1 MKSKK
6 LNNETRGIQS
16 VERALKIIE
25 VLSKG
30 NGSSA
35 FEGISLGSIAKD
47 TNLNISTCH
56 HIIRTL
62 LEKGYVSQNS
72 PGGAYFLGGK
82 VQELSSSRAIQ
93 FSLAETSMPE
103 LRKLNSL
110 TGENVHL
117 AVMQGNELSI
127 LTNLRSPHI
136 IQVDLGSV
144 NFSNSAHATAI
155 GKSILAWLPDNEVQK
170 IIKEKGLTKFTK
182 KTITDFGSLT
192 QHLRLVRRF
201 GYSVDHGEFLEGVT
215 SIGTVLRDQSGKVLG
230 SVTCTLPISRA
241 TKKTTEFISNSLI
254 KCALELSTRI
264 SGVYNR

>member
-1 MKSKK
+1 
-6 LNNETRGIQS
+6 
-16 VERALKIIE
+16 
-25 VLSKG
+25 
-30 NGSSA
+30 
-35 FEGISLGSIAKD
+35 
-47 TNLNISTCH
+47 
-56 HIIRTL
+56 
-62 LEKGYVSQNS
+62 
-72 PGGAYFLGGK
+72 
-82 VQELSSSRAIQ
+82 
-93 FSLAETSMPE
+93 
-103 LRKLNSL
+103 
-110 TGENVHL
+110 
-117 AVMQGNELSI
+117 
-127 LTNLRSPHI
+127 
-136 IQVDLGSV
+136 
-144 NFSNSAHATAI
+144 
-155 GKSILAWLPDNEVQK
+155 LPDNEVQK